1 MTTDTT
7 IVSTFDD
14 TEIASQAMKALRD
27 EGFGASDLKILQG
40 SPEALVSE
48 LIARGFAKAEA
59 EGLAEAAEQG
69 KTLLAALVSED
80 KADQA
85 ASIMDRFE
93 AASAEEQGKV
103 TEQRSTESVPVV
115 EEALVVGKARF
126 ATGGVRV
133 TSTVEELP
141 VEETVTLREKQVSAE
156 QQPADR
162 ELSADEA
169 EAAFEEKTVEVIGT
183 AEEARVSKEAR
194 VVGEVV
200 LNQSVEEHTE
210 TVHDTVRKTDVKVEE
225 VGTKAREASTKARKS
240 K

>member
-14 TEIASQAMKALRD
+14 KTIAGKAMKALRD
-27 EGFGASDLKILQG
+27 EGFREGDIKILQG
-40 SPEALVSE
+40 GTDSLVSE
-48 LIARGFAKAEA
+48 LVKRGFDEDEARG
-59 EGLAEAAEQG
+59 LADAAEQG

-93 AASAEEQGKV
+93 AAQGAGKDTSA
-103 TEQRSTESVPVV
+103 SVPVV
-115 EEALVVGKARF
+115 EEQLVVGKAKL

-133 TSTVEELP
+133 TTSVEELP
-141 VEETVTLREKQVSAE
+141 VEETLTLRDERVSAK
-156 QQPADR
+156 QRPADR
-162 ELSADEA
+162 ELTADEA

-183 AEEARVSKEAR
+183 TEEARVSKQAR
-194 VVGEVV
+194 VVGEVA
-200 LNQSVEEHTE
+200 LDKTIEEREE
-210 TVHDTVRKTDVKVEE
+210 TVRETVRKTDVDVEE
-225 VGTKAREASTKARKS
+225 VGTKQRKG

>member
-14 TEIASQAMKALRD
+14 KTIAGKAMKALRD
-27 EGFGASDLKILQG
+27 EGFREGDIKILQG
-40 SPEALVSE
+40 GTDSLVSE
-48 LIARGFAKAEA
+48 LVKRGFDEDEARG
-59 EGLAEAAEQG
+59 LADAAEQG

-93 AASAEEQGKV
+93 AVQGAGKDTSA
-103 TEQRSTESVPVV
+103 SVPVV
-115 EEALVVGKARF
+115 EEELVVGKAKL

-133 TSTVEELP
+133 TSSVEELP
-141 VEETVTLREKQVSAE
+141 VEETVTLRDERVSAK
-156 QQPADR
+156 QRPADR
-162 ELSADEA
+162 ELTADEA

-183 AEEARVSKEAR
+183 TEEARVSKQAR
-194 VVGEVV
+194 VVGEVA
-200 LNQSVEEHTE
+200 LEKTVEEREE
-210 TVHDTVRKTDVKVEE
+210 TVRDTVRKTDVEVEE
-225 VGTKAREASTKARKS
+225 VGTKSRKG